1 MKNRGFFITFEGLE
15 GSGKTTQIKLL
26 VKKLQKAGHHVVAT
40 REPGG
45 TEIGEKIR
53 KITHDHRHD
62 HLSSIA
68 EAYLM
73 AAARA
78 QHVVEVIKPALKERK
93 NVVISDR
100 FLDSSLAYQGVGR
113 GLGIEEV
120 ITLNELAVDGISPD
134 LTIYLDIPP
143 QTGLQRKK
151 KNGDRLDR
159 LDSQSEEFYSRVYR
173 GYRTLMSKYPT
184 RVVAIDAEGDIGEIA
199 EIVWGEV
206 EKRIN
211 NR

>member
-26 VKKLQKAGHHVVAT
+26 VKKLQKAGYHVVAT

-62 HLSSIA
+62 HLSSTA

-78 QHVVEVIKPALKERK
+78 QHVVEVIKPALNEGKT
-93 NVVISDR
+93 VISDR

-113 GLGIEEV
+113 KLGMDEIV
-120 ITLNELAVDGISPD
+120 TLNEPAVDGIEPD
-134 LTIYLDIPP
+134 MTIYLDIPP

-184 RVVAIDAEGDIGEIA
+184 RVIAIDAEGDIGEIA
-199 EIVWGEV
+199 QEVWKEV
-206 EKRIN
+206 EKRVKS
-211 NR
+211 